1 MVKLGRCDNQH
12 EHKFVDY
19 DNYVIVKLLVESQAY
34 MSICRRLIS
43 FVGEI
48 NNFSSTS

>member
-1 MVKLGRCDNQH
+1 M
-12 EHKFVDY
+12 EY
-19 DNYVIVKLLVESQAY
+19 DKYVIVKILVESQAY
-34 MSICRRLIS
+34 MSICGRLIS